1 MCFLNLLPLLSW
13 LSDLATGIQL
23 TQGAASA
30 AAVTCNVEINT
41 NLGGSFYSKVMRT
54 DNKQSRVGTANGTV
68 RPIKVETEQI
78 PNGALSQLTVDKEL
92 QKLHGRGP
100 SVASEAQGS

>member
-1 MCFLNLLPLLSW
+1 VCFLNLLPLLSW

-23 TQGAASA
+23 TQGAAS

-54 DNKQSRVGTANGTV
+54 DNKQSRVGRLMA
-68 RPIKVETEQI
+68 RFDPSVETEQI